1 MAPETLTEILIHK
14 ENNYSF
20 TNSSA
25 LQGRSIRGRSYK
37 FQDTI
42 FKNVIARDSPF

>member
-1 MAPETLTEILIHK
+1 MAPETLTEIFIHK

-25 LQGRSIRGRSYK
+25 LQGRSIKTVMYGRNY
-37 FQDTI
+37 I
-42 FKNVIARDSPF
+42 

>member
-1 MAPETLTEILIHK
+1 MAPETLTEIFIHK

-25 LQGRSIRGRSYK
+25 LQGRNIKTVMYGRNY
-37 FQDTI
+37 I
-42 FKNVIARDSPF
+42 